1 MLRDLMNNELKQ
13 FSGIEAVVYIFKK
26 DAITFPVEES
36 MEMRDTAMLLMKS
49 GTFTIQTEESI
60 QYLEPFDLV
69 VFPKGCSCR
78 EIEVEEKLKFYL
90 ILFPASDVN
99 FSQSQ
104 SFLDLW
110 GKRVSKISLDQS
122 DYLVLSLICR
132 LLYIEGK
139 NQLFNDYDIE
149 LRRISVNLLF
159 FELKLIY
166 AKYFPSDVLYFSRAE
181 KVASQFLTVLSIHCR
196 KHHAV
201 KFYAGVLYVTSI
213 YLNRAV
219 KEVTGKTAK
228 KLITEAILSEAVSLL
243 EDPQFSIAEIAEE
256 LEFSSLSAFDVFF
269 KNLMSCTPSEFR
281 SHAADKFKSR

>member
-1 MLRDLMNNELKQ
+1 M
-13 FSGIEAVVYIFKK
+13 GAVVYIVKK
-26 DAITFPVEES
+26 DVIIFPIGKS
-36 MEMRDTAMLLMKS
+36 MEMQDTAMLLIKS
-49 GTFTIQTEESI
+49 GTFTIQTEANV

-69 VFPKGCSCR
+69 VFPKGSSCR
-78 EIEVEEKLKFYL
+78 EVEAGEKLKFYF
-90 ILFPASDVN
+90 ISFPAGSGH
-99 FSQSQ
+99 FIQRQ
-104 SFLDLW
+104 SFVDLW

-132 LLYIEGK
+132 LLYAEGK
-139 NQLFNDYDIE
+139 DQLFNEFNAE

-166 AKYFPSDVLYFSRAE
+166 AKYFTSDTLYVSRAE

-201 KFYAGVLYVTSI
+201 KFYAGVLYVTPI

-219 KEVTGKTAK
+219 KEVMGKTAK
-228 KLITEAILSEAVSLL
+228 KIIVEAILAEAVSLL
-243 EDPQFSIAEIAEE
+243 EDPQFSIAEIAEQ

-281 SHAADKFKSR
+281 SHATDKFKSR